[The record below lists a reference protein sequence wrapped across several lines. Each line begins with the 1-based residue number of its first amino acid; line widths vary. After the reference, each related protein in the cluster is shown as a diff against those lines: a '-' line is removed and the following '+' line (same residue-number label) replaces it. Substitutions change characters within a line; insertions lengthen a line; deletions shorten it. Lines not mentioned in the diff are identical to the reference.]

1 MRILTT
7 ALLVLLLSISVHA
20 LESSSKFFP
29 VDELKP
35 GMRGIGKTIFSG
47 DKAEEFEVEI
57 LGVLRGTP
65 SPNRSLVIIR
75 LHGSLAERTGVFAGM
90 SGSPVFIDGR
100 LVGAIAYA
108 FPFSKEPI
116 GAITPIAD
124 TLEVFQTGTEQVES
138 YGGGISFAEMAA
150 ATVSGK
156 LAQNTLQPSDAM
168 RPVVV
173 GAQGYS
179 NPMLAPLVGQSLLPI
194 SAPLAFS
201 GIDPAAMQYF
211 SSYFQA
217 FGLVPVAAVSGATST
232 GGVASY
238 DDSTLTPGKSVALEL
253 VRGDYGLSILGTV
266 TWREGDQIYAFGHPT
281 FPPGGMG
288 TSSIP
293 MSESDV
299 VTVVPSV
306 FNSFKMGSAKK
317 LVGSISQDRATGIY
331 GKLGEIP
338 KMIPFKISV
347 TTSRGKRQSYSMEII
362 NDRQLTPILT
372 QIVTLNSIIATER
385 SFGDLTLSLQGC
397 IKIKGQP
404 DINFSNRFSASNA
417 FIAAVLYSSYPMA
430 ALYGSGFSFEPEGIE
445 LELKADDRKSTGYLS
460 SISVD
465 RVEARRGETITIQAF
480 AQNERGETFF
490 ERVPVQIPHD
500 TPIGRLNIAVGD
512 GQMMAALDRRAII
525 DSNPKELSAL
535 IAAMNRLPRNDRMYV
550 KLYYS
555 DSGAVIKNIAMP
567 SLPASML
574 AALESTRSTGGYLPL
589 PIATVLER
597 ELAPSKF
604 LISGQQ
610 TIQINIIP

>member
-7 ALLVLLLSISVHA
+7 VLLMMLSVSVYG
-20 LESSSKFFP
+20 LENDSRFFS

-35 GMRGIGKTIFSG
+35 GMRGVGRTIFSG

-65 SPNRSLVIIR
+65 SPNRSLIIVR

-124 TLEVFQTGTEQVES
+124 ILEVFQTGSEQIES
-138 YGGGISFAEMAA
+138 QGGSISFSELAA

-156 LAQNTLQPSDAM
+156 LPQSNLQPVNGI
-168 RPVVV
+168 RPVII

-179 NPMLAPLVGQSLLPI
+179 NPALAPLVGQSLLPI

-201 GIDPAAMQYF
+201 GIEPATIEYF

-217 FGLVPVAAVSGATST
+217 FGLMPVAAVSGATST
-232 GGVASY
+232 GAITSY
-238 DDSTLTPGKSVALEL
+238 NDSTLLPGKSVALEL

-266 TWREGDQIYAFGHPT
+266 TWRDGDQIYAFGHPT

-299 VTVVPSV
+299 VTVVPSI
-306 FNSFKMGSAKK
+306 FNSFKMGSAKR
-317 LVGSISQDRATGIY
+317 LVGSILQDRSTGIY

-347 TTSRGKRQSYSMEII
+347 TTSRGKRKSYQMEII

-385 SFGDLTLSLQGC
+385 SFGDLTLSLQGR
-397 IKIKGQP
+397 IKIKGQT

-430 ALYGSGFSFEPEGIE
+430 VLYGSGFSFDAEGIE
-445 LELKADDRKSTGYLS
+445 LELKADDRKNVGYLS

-465 RVEARRGETITIQAF
+465 RTEVRRGETITIQAS
-480 AQNERGETFF
+480 AQNERGETFY
-490 ERVPVQIPHD
+490 ERVPIKIPHD

-512 GQMMAALDRRAII
+512 GQMMASLDRRAII

-535 IAAMNRLPRNDRMYV
+535 IAAMNRLPRNDRIYV

-555 DSGAVIKNIAMP
+555 DSGAVIKNLAMP

-574 AALESTRSTGGYLPL
+574 AALDSTRSTGGYLPL
-589 PIATVLER
+589 PIATVVER